1 MARGKKRKSFNFQN
15 SADLLKKIQWL
26 TTVYKRGDISGS
38 VYLAS
43 YNLLR
48 DQLNSLSG
56 RNSI

>member
-1 MARGKKRKSFNFQN
+1 MARGKKRKGFDFQN

-38 VYLAS
+38 VYLTS

>member
-1 MARGKKRKSFNFQN
+1 MARGKKRKGFDFQN

-26 TTVYKRGDISGS
+26 SAAYKKGDISGS

>member
-1 MARGKKRKSFNFQN
+1 MARGKKRKGFNFQN

-38 VYLAS
+38 VYLTS